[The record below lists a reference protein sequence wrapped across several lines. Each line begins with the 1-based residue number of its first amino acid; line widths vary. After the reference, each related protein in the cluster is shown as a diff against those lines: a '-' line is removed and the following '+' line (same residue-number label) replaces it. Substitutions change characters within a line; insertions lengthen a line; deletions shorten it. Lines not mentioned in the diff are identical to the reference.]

1 MPQSLAIH
9 AFRGHIFETWVVG
22 ELLKGRF
29 NRGLK
34 ENIYFWRDNVGHEVD
49 CLIDQGMTLIPV
61 EIKSGETVTR
71 DFFKGLNYW
80 YKISQSP

>member
-29 NRGLK
+29 SRGLK

>member
-1 MPQSLAIH
+1 MHP
-9 AFRGHIFETWVVG
+9 FCGYIFETRVIS

-29 NRGLK
+29 NRGLRK
-34 ENIYFWRDNVGHEVD
+34 NLYFWRDHVGHEVD
-49 CLIDQGMTLIPV
+49 CIIERWETLIPL

-80 YKISQSP
+80 